1 MKNYKTHDYEG
12 LIAETIQFDSANGDS
27 INAYLAKPLNEG
39 KFPCVILIHHLP
51 GWDELYK
58 EFTRKFAHH
67 GYIAICPDLY
77 FREGNGSPDDV
88 AAEVRSKGGVSDEQ
102 VIKDILGL
110 SLIHI
115 SEPTRPY

>member
-58 EFTRKFAHH
+58 EFTRKFF
-67 GYIAICPDLY
+67 I
-77 FREGNGSPDDV
+77 
-88 AAEVRSKGGVSDEQ
+88 
-102 VIKDILGL
+102 
-110 SLIHI
+110 
-115 SEPTRPY
+115 